1 MADLLRAGGVRRRGS
16 DLEGVIHAAHTVDV
30 GCQRHSWRDLGGRH
44 VGRRYRGLDRSAD
57 RGPTGGGAGV
67 DQHGRRFRGDRPDAD
82 DVLEPAPR
90 SGQAQTCGAGTVIP
104 VWAQLAY
111 LLAAV
116 CFIVALKGLSS
127 PRTARRGN
135 LIGAAGALIA
145 CITVAISSD
154 LDHLLA
160 ILAAVAIGSAA
171 GTIGAYRVQMTQMP
185 QMVALFNGVGGGAA
199 AIVALLELGQLSEQP
214 GAGGIVELIAA
225 AFTVLVGSISFAGS
239 IITFLKLQELMTTRP
254 ITFGGYPILYGLGLL
269 AAIGLGVLVVA
280 FPSTLL
286 GVGLAAIGAVLGVL
300 LVLPVGGADVPIVI
314 SLLNAFTGLTVAA
327 SGYLLQNTLLL
338 VAGTL
343 VGAAGTLLT
352 LLMANAMGRSVFST
366 LFGAL
371 RGGSSLGSTTV
382 SNRPVRSTTPADAA
396 ILLAYAERVIIV
408 PGYGLAV
415 AQAQHTLRQLVDV
428 LLERGTKVDY
438 AIHPVAGRMPGHMN
452 VLLAEAQVPY
462 EQLKEMDD
470 IDPEF
475 KQADVALVVGANDVV
490 NPAAETTPGAP
501 IYGMPIL
508 HANQARQVVFMKR
521 SMRPG
526 FAGIENELL
535 YEPTT
540 TLLFGD
546 AKDTMSKL
554 LAELKALTV

>member
-1 MADLLRAGGVRRRGS
+1 M
-16 DLEGVIHAAHTVDV
+16 
-30 GCQRHSWRDLGGRH
+30 
-44 VGRRYRGLDRSAD
+44 
-57 RGPTGGGAGV
+57 
-67 DQHGRRFRGDRPDAD
+67 
-82 DVLEPAPR
+82 
-90 SGQAQTCGAGTVIP
+90 IP

-254 ITFGGYPILYGLGLL
+254 ITFPGYPILYGLGLL

-371 RGGSSLGSTTV
+371 RGGSTLGAITV
-382 SNRPVRSTTPADAA
+382 SDRPVRSTTPADAA

-428 LLERGTKVDY
+428 LLDRGTKVDY

-470 IDPEF
+470 INPEF
-475 KQADVALVVGANDVV
+475 KQADVVLVVGANDVV

-508 HANQARQVVFMKR
+508 HANQARQVIFLKR

-554 LAELKALTV
+554 LSEVKAV